1 MASSFPVAQMT
12 LSVNP
17 NGASVQVTGLTRGVI
32 YRVVA
37 EAACYLQING
47 TAALG
52 AGMYI
57 PPNFP
62 EQFTFG
68 RVDSTATDPKVFVF
82 IAAGTTK
89 VYFTPI
95 VPVSIG

>member
-12 LSVNP
+12 ISVNP
-17 NGASVQVTGLTRGVI
+17 NGASTQVTGLTRGVI

-37 EAACYLQING
+37 DTACYLQIN
-47 TAALG
+47 AAAAAG

-62 EQFTFG
+62 QEFTFG
-68 RVDSTATDPKVFVF
+68 RVDNTATDPKVYVF
-82 IAAGTTK
+82 IAAGTTR